1 MYLDFYMKKLIP
13 LLLHAYWFINA
24 YTQNHQNI
32 YSFKISYLIYW
43 VQWFFS
49 GITFIMCVQ
58 NQKIGKPN
66 VLYVWEQENPKWP
79 PKQGIWF
86 RFMEFNATFNN
97 ISVILWRSVLLVEE
111 TGVPG
116 VNHRPVAS
124 DWQIVSHNVVSSKR
138 PHERGSNSQR

>member
-1 MYLDFYMKKLIP
+1 MHLDFYMKKLIP

-32 YSFKISYLIYW
+32 YLLKISYLIYW

-66 VLYVWEQENPKWP
+66 VWEQENPKWP

-86 RFMEFNATFNN
+86 RFMEFKATFNN
-97 ISVILWRSVLLVEE
+97 ISVISWRSVLLVED
-111 TGVPG
+111 TG
-116 VNHRPVAS
+116 VNHRSVAS
-124 DWQIVSHNVVSSKR
+124 DWQILSHNVISSKLR
-138 PHERGSNSQR
+138 HERGSNSQR